1 MNILAFLFESVF
13 GVSLVW
19 VPILHALIV
28 ILFGIR
34 LISVRRPVGVAFAWF
49 LIVIILPIIGI
60 SLYILI
66 GERPV
71 GRKLT
76 RKNCAHESGIRS
88 YYRSDAS
95 GIYGRS

>member
-1 MNILAFLFESVF
+1 MNIVAFLFESVF

-66 GERPV
+66 GC
-71 GRKLT
+71 LLYT
-76 RKNCAHESGIRS
+76 
-88 YYRSDAS
+88 SDAADD
-95 GIYGRS
+95 